1 MTVQV
6 HNPAEGDDHMTE
18 ATKQQIEEAILEALD
33 NGHESAKQLLHEAG
47 QTLAQRGRQT
57 DRYRLRQGLYRLMS
71 DGKITLDP
79 GFVPC
84 ATQAASA

>member
-1 MTVQV
+1 
-6 HNPAEGDDHMTE
+6 MTE
-18 ATKQQIEEAILEALD
+18 ATEHEIEVAILAALGD
-33 NGHESAKQLLHEAG
+33 RHQSAKQLLEHVGEVMI
-47 QTLAQRGRQT
+47 QEGRRT

-71 DGKITLDP
+71 DGMISLDP